1 MPNLVD
7 IVEVA
12 EALESKAVYLA
23 SDRCVVV
30 RNRHAS
36 CAKCADACPT
46 GSVFAANNVLELD
59 GEGCVAC
66 GACTTVCPV
75 EALIP
80 LRPLD
85 EDLASSVAS
94 AVAATGGKAVFAC
107 ARIASKRLA
116 DPAKYAEVPCLARM
130 EESVLLG
137 LAARGVED
145 IVLVDGT
152 CATCK
157 FRSNVPGIDATVAS
171 ANELMA
177 AQGSDVRV
185 RRASAFPDEVLLE
198 DKRTLLGES
207 RRGFFTS
214 ARTRAKDAAGKTA
227 EVMVFKNDNA
237 APSLRERL
245 RMSDAGTLPQF
256 NPQRRML
263 VLDAMDRL
271 GAPTVPE
278 IDTRLFGS
286 VSIDTQACS
295 SCNMCTVFCPTG
307 ALRERDDTETV
318 FDALADPDKIVLVQ
332 IAPAVRSAWGEEL
345 GIPREEA
352 TVERL
357 ACALRRL
364 GFEYVFDTDFSAD
377 LTIMEEGSE
386 LLERLGKAAKGEGDS
401 RGWPMF
407 TSCCP
412 GWVRFVKARY
422 PEFVDSLSTSKSPQQ
437 MFGAIA
443 KTYYAKVL
451 GVEPERLFVV
461 SVMPCTAKKA
471 ECALP
476 SMVGEGGV
484 PDVDVALTVREMV
497 RMIRASHVSVDTLTE
512 EPLDTPLGFGTGA
525 GVIFGATGGVMEAA
539 VRSAYYLVTGKNP
552 DADFFTDVR
561 GLNGWKEAV
570 ADIDGTKVRVAV
582 AHGLGNAARLLDAI
596 RDGRASYD
604 FVEVMAC
611 PGGCV
616 GGGGQPIHDGCELAA
631 ERGQV
636 LWDLD
641 AAADIR
647 FSHENP
653 DVQACYREFLGA
665 PLSPLAEELLH
676 TDHHAWTMP
685 NEGMC

>member
-207 RRGFFTS
+207 RLLHE
-214 ARTRAKDAAGKTA
+214 RAHA
-227 EVMVFKNDNA
+227 
-237 APSLRERL
+237 
-245 RMSDAGTLPQF
+245 
-256 NPQRRML
+256 
-263 VLDAMDRL
+263 
-271 GAPTVPE
+271 
-278 IDTRLFGS
+278 
-286 VSIDTQACS
+286 
-295 SCNMCTVFCPTG
+295 
-307 ALRERDDTETV
+307 
-318 FDALADPDKIVLVQ
+318 
-332 IAPAVRSAWGEEL
+332 
-345 GIPREEA
+345 
-352 TVERL
+352 
-357 ACALRRL
+357 
-364 GFEYVFDTDFSAD
+364 
-377 LTIMEEGSE
+377 
-386 LLERLGKAAKGEGDS
+386 GEGR
-401 RGWPMF
+401 RGQDGRGDGVQERQR
-407 TSCCP
+407 CAVAARAAAH
-412 GWVRFVKARY
+412 VRRWHAAAVQPAA
-422 PEFVDSLSTSKSPQQ
+422 TH
-437 MFGAIA
+437 A
-443 KTYYAKVL
+443 
-451 GVEPERLFVV
+451 
-461 SVMPCTAKKA
+461 
-471 ECALP
+471 
-476 SMVGEGGV
+476 
-484 PDVDVALTVREMV
+484 
-497 RMIRASHVSVDTLTE
+497 
-512 EPLDTPLGFGTGA
+512 GA
-525 GVIFGATGGVMEAA
+525 G
-539 VRSAYYLVTGKNP
+539 
-552 DADFFTDVR
+552 
-561 GLNGWKEAV
+561 
-570 ADIDGTKVRVAV
+570 
-582 AHGLGNAARLLDAI
+582 
-596 RDGRASYD
+596 
-604 FVEVMAC
+604 
-611 PGGCV
+611 
-616 GGGGQPIHDGCELAA
+616 
-631 ERGQV
+631 
-636 LWDLD
+636 
-641 AAADIR
+641 
-647 FSHENP
+647 
-653 DVQACYREFLGA
+653 
-665 PLSPLAEELLH
+665 
-676 TDHHAWTMP
+676 
-685 NEGMC
+685 

>member
-1 MPNLVD
+1 MLFR
-7 IVEVA
+7 
-12 EALESKAVYLA
+12 S
-23 SDRCVVV
+23 
-30 RNRHAS
+30 
-36 CAKCADACPT
+36 DACPT

-307 ALRERDDTETV
+307 ALRKSELVPAEGEGSFLEFSAADCVQCNLCADACLKSCLTV
-318 FDALADPDKIVLVQ
+318 NSTV
-332 IAPAVRSAWGEEL
+332 STEEL
-345 GIPREEA
+345 FDFEPRLIHLPNPPARPGI
-352 TVERL
+352 L
-357 ACALRRL
+357 SSLRR
-364 GFEYVFDTDFSAD
+364 
-377 LTIMEEGSE
+377 
-386 LLERLGKAAKGEGDS
+386 
-401 RGWPMF
+401 
-407 TSCCP
+407 
-412 GWVRFVKARY
+412 
-422 PEFVDSLSTSKSPQQ
+422 
-437 MFGAIA
+437 
-443 KTYYAKVL
+443 
-451 GVEPERLFVV
+451 
-461 SVMPCTAKKA
+461 
-471 ECALP
+471 
-476 SMVGEGGV
+476 
-484 PDVDVALTVREMV
+484 
-497 RMIRASHVSVDTLTE
+497 
-512 EPLDTPLGFGTGA
+512 
-525 GVIFGATGGVMEAA
+525 
-539 VRSAYYLVTGKNP
+539 
-552 DADFFTDVR
+552 
-561 GLNGWKEAV
+561 
-570 ADIDGTKVRVAV
+570 
-582 AHGLGNAARLLDAI
+582 
-596 RDGRASYD
+596 
-604 FVEVMAC
+604 
-611 PGGCV
+611 
-616 GGGGQPIHDGCELAA
+616 
-631 ERGQV
+631 
-636 LWDLD
+636 
-641 AAADIR
+641 
-647 FSHENP
+647 
-653 DVQACYREFLGA
+653 
-665 PLSPLAEELLH
+665 
-676 TDHHAWTMP
+676 
-685 NEGMC
+685 

>member
-214 ARTRAKDAAGKTA
+214 ARTRASELSAISRAEKSLEARPARISRTPIAA
-227 EVMVFKNDNA
+227 N
-237 APSLRERL
+237 
-245 RMSDAGTLPQF
+245 
-256 NPQRRML
+256 
-263 VLDAMDRL
+263 
-271 GAPTVPE
+271 
-278 IDTRLFGS
+278 
-286 VSIDTQACS
+286 
-295 SCNMCTVFCPTG
+295 TG
-307 ALRERDDTETV
+307 AVAAISDRPLRPE
-318 FDALADPDKIVLVQ
+318 
-332 IAPAVRSAWGEEL
+332 
-345 GIPREEA
+345 
-352 TVERL
+352 
-357 ACALRRL
+357 
-364 GFEYVFDTDFSAD
+364 
-377 LTIMEEGSE
+377 
-386 LLERLGKAAKGEGDS
+386 S
-401 RGWPMF
+401 RG
-407 TSCCP
+407 
-412 GWVRFVKARY
+412 
-422 PEFVDSLSTSKSPQQ
+422 SKSSRP
-437 MFGAIA
+437 A
-443 KTYYAKVL
+443 
-451 GVEPERLFVV
+451 
-461 SVMPCTAKKA
+461 
-471 ECALP
+471 
-476 SMVGEGGV
+476 
-484 PDVDVALTVREMV
+484 
-497 RMIRASHVSVDTLTE
+497 AS
-512 EPLDTPLGFGTGA
+512 A
-525 GVIFGATGGVMEAA
+525 
-539 VRSAYYLVTGKNP
+539 RSP
-552 DADFFTDVR
+552 
-561 GLNGWKEAV
+561 
-570 ADIDGTKVRVAV
+570 
-582 AHGLGNAARLLDAI
+582 
-596 RDGRASYD
+596 
-604 FVEVMAC
+604 
-611 PGGCV
+611 
-616 GGGGQPIHDGCELAA
+616 
-631 ERGQV
+631 
-636 LWDLD
+636 
-641 AAADIR
+641 
-647 FSHENP
+647 
-653 DVQACYREFLGA
+653 A
-665 PLSPLAEELLH
+665 PLPA
-676 TDHHAWTMP
+676 
-685 NEGMC
+685 

>member
-214 ARTRAKDAAGKTA
+214 ARTRAKDAAG
-227 EVMVFKNDNA
+227 
-237 APSLRERL
+237 
-245 RMSDAGTLPQF
+245 
-256 NPQRRML
+256 
-263 VLDAMDRL
+263 
-271 GAPTVPE
+271 
-278 IDTRLFGS
+278 
-286 VSIDTQACS
+286 
-295 SCNMCTVFCPTG
+295 CPTG
-307 ALRERDDTETV
+307 ALKKSALVPEEGEGSFLEFSAADCVQCNLCADACLKSCLTV
-318 FDALADPDKIVLVQ
+318 NSTV
-332 IAPAVRSAWGEEL
+332 STEEL
-345 GIPREEA
+345 FHYEPRLIHLPNPPA
-352 TVERL
+352 RPGLLTSER
-357 ACALRRL
+357 R
-364 GFEYVFDTDFSAD
+364 
-377 LTIMEEGSE
+377 
-386 LLERLGKAAKGEGDS
+386 
-401 RGWPMF
+401 
-407 TSCCP
+407 
-412 GWVRFVKARY
+412 
-422 PEFVDSLSTSKSPQQ
+422 
-437 MFGAIA
+437 
-443 KTYYAKVL
+443 
-451 GVEPERLFVV
+451 
-461 SVMPCTAKKA
+461 
-471 ECALP
+471 
-476 SMVGEGGV
+476 
-484 PDVDVALTVREMV
+484 
-497 RMIRASHVSVDTLTE
+497 
-512 EPLDTPLGFGTGA
+512 
-525 GVIFGATGGVMEAA
+525 
-539 VRSAYYLVTGKNP
+539 
-552 DADFFTDVR
+552 
-561 GLNGWKEAV
+561 
-570 ADIDGTKVRVAV
+570 
-582 AHGLGNAARLLDAI
+582 
-596 RDGRASYD
+596 
-604 FVEVMAC
+604 
-611 PGGCV
+611 
-616 GGGGQPIHDGCELAA
+616 
-631 ERGQV
+631 
-636 LWDLD
+636 
-641 AAADIR
+641 
-647 FSHENP
+647 
-653 DVQACYREFLGA
+653 
-665 PLSPLAEELLH
+665 
-676 TDHHAWTMP
+676 
-685 NEGMC
+685 

>member
-177 AQGSDVRV
+177 AQGSDVCV

-207 RRGFFTS
+207 RRGLLTR
-214 ARTRAKDAAGKTA
+214 ARTRAKDAAGKT
-227 EVMVFKNDNA
+227 
-237 APSLRERL
+237 
-245 RMSDAGTLPQF
+245 
-256 NPQRRML
+256 
-263 VLDAMDRL
+263 
-271 GAPTVPE
+271 
-278 IDTRLFGS
+278 
-286 VSIDTQACS
+286 
-295 SCNMCTVFCPTG
+295 
-307 ALRERDDTETV
+307 
-318 FDALADPDKIVLVQ
+318 
-332 IAPAVRSAWGEEL
+332 
-345 GIPREEA
+345 
-352 TVERL
+352 
-357 ACALRRL
+357 
-364 GFEYVFDTDFSAD
+364 
-377 LTIMEEGSE
+377 
-386 LLERLGKAAKGEGDS
+386 
-401 RGWPMF
+401 
-407 TSCCP
+407 
-412 GWVRFVKARY
+412 
-422 PEFVDSLSTSKSPQQ
+422 
-437 MFGAIA
+437 
-443 KTYYAKVL
+443 
-451 GVEPERLFVV
+451 
-461 SVMPCTAKKA
+461 
-471 ECALP
+471 
-476 SMVGEGGV
+476 
-484 PDVDVALTVREMV
+484 
-497 RMIRASHVSVDTLTE
+497 
-512 EPLDTPLGFGTGA
+512 
-525 GVIFGATGGVMEAA
+525 
-539 VRSAYYLVTGKNP
+539 
-552 DADFFTDVR
+552 
-561 GLNGWKEAV
+561 
-570 ADIDGTKVRVAV
+570 
-582 AHGLGNAARLLDAI
+582 
-596 RDGRASYD
+596 
-604 FVEVMAC
+604 
-611 PGGCV
+611 
-616 GGGGQPIHDGCELAA
+616 
-631 ERGQV
+631 
-636 LWDLD
+636 
-641 AAADIR
+641 
-647 FSHENP
+647 
-653 DVQACYREFLGA
+653 
-665 PLSPLAEELLH
+665 
-676 TDHHAWTMP
+676 
-685 NEGMC
+685 